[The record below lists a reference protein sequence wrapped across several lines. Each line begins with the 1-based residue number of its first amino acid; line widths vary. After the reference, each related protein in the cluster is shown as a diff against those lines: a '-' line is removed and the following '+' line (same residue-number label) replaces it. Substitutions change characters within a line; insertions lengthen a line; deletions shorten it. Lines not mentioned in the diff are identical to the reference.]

1 MCPECWVCVDL
12 DATVFAEGEEEDP
25 FKKASLVTTVPSR
38 FNVHI
43 SYNHS
48 FGMSEEH
55 FVILEQPITINV
67 LKVAT
72 NNWRREGFAS
82 NFVQFPEENV
92 RMLPV

>member
-1 MCPECWVCVDL
+1 ML
-12 DATVFAEGEEEDP
+12 A
-25 FKKASLVTTVPSR
+25 TVPSR
-38 FNVHI
+38 FNMHV

-55 FVILEQPITINV
+55 FVILEQPVALNV

-82 NFVQFPEENV
+82 NLVKFPEEKV
-92 RMLPV
+92 GS